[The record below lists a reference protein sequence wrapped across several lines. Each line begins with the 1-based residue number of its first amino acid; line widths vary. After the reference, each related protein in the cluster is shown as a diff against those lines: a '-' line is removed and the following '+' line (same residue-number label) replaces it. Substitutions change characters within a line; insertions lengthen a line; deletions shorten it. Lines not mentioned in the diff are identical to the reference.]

1 MKLNKAQ
8 VRVIFLLDLV
18 LIVLIV
24 AIGVQYALNGKFRV
38 GGVEPAAS
46 ADVTVTEPAPA
57 PEYSTERSARL
68 SLSDSIDLETNV
80 GGSGDERLT
89 DVIAVG
95 DRVYVFG
102 NTESNDYD
110 ATSGNGAFVSVLGA
124 DLNTVAF
131 YRPSDRKIAGVTLAE
146 GGFLLALGDSC
157 GVSLALMN
165 YDGEVTATA
174 PATDGEFA
182 ALRLTD
188 EGYALI
194 TGVTH
199 SPLSKKKLLLRAY
212 DFSLGLTLERMI
224 SSPYSLDFV
233 DVFKTGDTYTVFFN
247 ATSDLSRHAGAAV
260 CRLSADEPKITYVD
274 KGGAYRAAAVAPVQ
288 SGWAMAAIYEG
299 GDGAV
304 MLIDDDFNKKTV
316 VFQGASRPDS
326 AVLDYCDGAYYVGFF
341 GENPSVSLAYDPT
354 FTVRKSLS
362 VLGEFSKTTDYVA
375 GNGWGLY
382 AGECGDTLGVVGSR
396 GACSLRFGSKNES
409 NLKLACSGNLFF
421 AAAES
426 RGISADVGGSFGGI
440 DIWVVR
446 LRI

>member
-1 MKLNKAQ
+1 MKLNKAP

-146 GGFLLALGDSC
+146 GGFLLALGDSG

-247 ATSDLSRHAGAAV
+247 ATSDLSRHAGTAV
-260 CRLSADEPKITYVD
+260 CRLFQPGIKRK
-274 KGGAYRAAAVAPVQ
+274 KGTAAFAGSSPFGRGAIFAEAAVP
-288 SGWAMAAIYEG
+288 AASLAGCGTICATCFC
-299 GDGAV
+299 GAGIV
-304 MLIDDDFNKKTV
+304 PDDFPQGRILNVEKFGRYSLPMIAIFPPSGYNK
-316 VFQGASRPDS
+316 R
-326 AVLDYCDGAYYVGFF
+326 
-341 GENPSVSLAYDPT
+341 
-354 FTVRKSLS
+354 
-362 VLGEFSKTTDYVA
+362 
-375 GNGWGLY
+375 
-382 AGECGDTLGVVGSR
+382 
-396 GACSLRFGSKNES
+396 
-409 NLKLACSGNLFF
+409 
-421 AAAES
+421 
-426 RGISADVGGSFGGI
+426 
-440 DIWVVR
+440 
-446 LRI
+446 

>member
-1 MKLNKAQ
+1 M
-8 VRVIFLLDLV
+8 
-18 LIVLIV
+18 
-24 AIGVQYALNGKFRV
+24 
-38 GGVEPAAS
+38 
-46 ADVTVTEPAPA
+46 
-57 PEYSTERSARL
+57 
-68 SLSDSIDLETNV
+68 
-80 GGSGDERLT
+80 
-89 DVIAVG
+89 
-95 DRVYVFG
+95 YVFG

-146 GGFLLALGDSC
+146 GGFLLALGDSG

-247 ATSDLSRHAGAAV
+247 ATSDLSRHAGTAV

-288 SGWAMAAIYEG
+288 SGWAMAAIYED

-304 MLIDDDFNKKTV
+304 MLIDGDFNKKTV

-354 FTVRKSLS
+354 FTVRR
-362 VLGEFSKTTDYVA
+362 
-375 GNGWGLY
+375 Y
-382 AGECGDTLGVVGSR
+382 AGRGRQSRRVFSALRLEKRKQSQTCLLGQPIFRR
-396 GACSLRFGSKNES
+396 GGIARHFRGRRRFFRRDRHLGRPVENIIKSYIRAVARVIFLLCKSDISPIGEV
-409 NLKLACSGNLFF
+409 
-421 AAAES
+421 
-426 RGISADVGGSFGGI
+426 ISAYGG
-440 DIWVVR
+440 
-446 LRI
+446 LRISTSLPWGIPRDKVIALFGQ